1 MSIKVIGLHHAN
13 VHLQNPEQ
21 TRDFYGRI
29 LGMEPDPKPE
39 FQADRPNFWWQ
50 TGNGCQIHTP
60 SSGGGAGAGTH
71 DALMVEDI
79 EEVKRTFDAEGIT
92 YREGKASGRALQVF
106 AQDPAGNQVE
116 FFQPPVWV
124 ND

>member
-13 VHLQNPEQ
+13 VHLQTPEQ
-21 TRDFYGRI
+21 TRDFYGRV
-29 LGMEPDPKPE
+29 LGMDADDKPE
-39 FQADRPNFWWQ
+39 FPSDRPNFWWQ

-60 SSGGGAGAGTH
+60 SHGGGSGSH
-71 DALMVEDI
+71 FALMVEDI
-79 EEVKRTFDAEGIT
+79 EEVKRVFDAEGIT
-92 YREGKASGRALQVF
+92 YREGKAAGRALQVF
-106 AQDPAGNQVE
+106 AHDPAGNQVE